1 MILHS
6 ESLRVRIIGLSGSFP
21 KGDGMLFKRSAKET
35 PEKKI
40 GLFERMKKALVATKE
55 NLVSKIEAVLSSRT
69 AIDEEALDEL
79 EGTLLG
85 ADLGVRVTERI
96 MNAIRQQYKKDLIK
110 TPEDAKNEI
119 RKQLLSILSP
129 QSVSEEQDS
138 KGGVQVWMVVGVNG
152 TGKTTTIGKL
162 AARLSGEGKKVL
174 ICAAD
179 TFRPAAIEQLAVWAE
194 RSGVDLIK
202 SKTGVDPSAV
212 LHDALSA
219 AVARNSDVVMVDT
232 AGRLHTKSHLM
243 QELEKMR
250 RVAARKIPGAP
261 HEVLLVVDATTGQ
274 NGLAQAREFM
284 KLMGITGLIVTKLD
298 GTAKG
303 GILFSISEEL
313 GIPVQFIGIG
323 ESLEDLVDFSPEI
336 FIDSLFSERN
346 QNQLIP
352 DSKFQTKTSNQESG
366 ISGIWN
372 LES

>member
-1 MILHS
+1 M
-6 ESLRVRIIGLSGSFP
+6 GLSGSIP

-69 AIDEEALDEL
+69 AIDEETLDEL

-129 QSVSEEQDS
+129 QLLAEEQDS
-138 KGGVQVWMVVGVNG
+138 KRGVQVWMVVGVNG
-152 TGKTTTIGKL
+152 TGKTTTVGKL

-174 ICAAD
+174 VCAAD

-194 RSGVDLIK
+194 RSGADLIK
-202 SKTGVDPSAV
+202 SKSGVDPSAV

-219 AVARNSDVVMVDT
+219 ALARNIDVVMVDT

-250 RVAARKIPGAP
+250 RVAGRKIPGAP

-323 ESLEDLVDFSPEI
+323 ESLEDLVEFSPEI
-336 FIDSLFSERN
+336 FVDSLFNEQHR
-346 QNQLIP
+346 
-352 DSKFQTKTSNQESG
+352 
-366 ISGIWN
+366 IS
-372 LES
+372 S